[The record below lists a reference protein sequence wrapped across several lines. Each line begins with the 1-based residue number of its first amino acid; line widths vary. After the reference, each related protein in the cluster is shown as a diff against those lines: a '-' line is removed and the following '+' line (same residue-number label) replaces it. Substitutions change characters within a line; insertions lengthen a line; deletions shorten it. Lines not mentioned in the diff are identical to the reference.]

1 MDSFKIY
8 TQSDIDL
15 LISERVGEEKLGQHV
30 HVYDCPTCPE
40 GEIDIQA
47 LMDSP
52 ARYVLLGIPEDIG
65 VRANLGIAGTKT
77 AWNSALKALLN
88 IQSNLFLSGEEI
100 LVLGHFEIE
109 EPIDTSLQGLRK
121 KVNTIDALV
130 YPIIQKIVNA
140 GKIPIVIGGGHNNAA
155 PIIAGAS
162 LGSGGHKMNV
172 VNIDAHADLR
182 DRAEGRHS
190 GNGFSTALG
199 SGYLNQY
206 KIFGLHQN
214 YINQSLPDYI
224 AANQNIKAFYFEDL
238 LQSPKSVIEN
248 WNEFIADLQEPSG
261 LEIDLDS
268 IEKVLSSA
276 QTSSGFQLNDIR
288 NILLCNRRN
297 FAYLHVCEGAT
308 EMADGKTDS
317 TTGKTIAYLITDFIK
332 ALQPHISQKP

>member
-8 TQSDIDL
+8 KQSDINL

-30 HVYDCPTCPE
+30 HVYDCSTCAE

-52 ARYVLLGIPEDIG
+52 AQYVLLGIPEDIG
-65 VRANLGIAGTKT
+65 VRANLGVAGAKT

-88 IQSNLFLSGEEI
+88 IQSNPFLSGVEI
-100 LVLGHFEIE
+100 LVLGHFEID

-130 YPIIQKIVNA
+130 YPIIQKIVTA

-162 LGSGGHKMNV
+162 IGSGGHKINV

-199 SGYLNQY
+199 SSYLNQY
-206 KIFGLHQN
+206 KIFGLQQN
-214 YINQSLPDYI
+214 YVNQNLPDYI

-238 LQSPKSVIEN
+238 IQSTKSVSEN
-248 WNEFIADLQEPSG
+248 WNEFIADLAEPRG

-268 IEKVLSSA
+268 IEEVLSSA
-276 QTSSGFQLNDIR
+276 QTSSGFELNDIR
-288 NILLCNRRN
+288 NILLSNRKN
-297 FAYLHVCEGAT
+297 FAYLHICESAT
-308 EMADGKTDS
+308 EMADGRIDN

-332 ALQPHISQKP
+332 ALQPHTSQKP